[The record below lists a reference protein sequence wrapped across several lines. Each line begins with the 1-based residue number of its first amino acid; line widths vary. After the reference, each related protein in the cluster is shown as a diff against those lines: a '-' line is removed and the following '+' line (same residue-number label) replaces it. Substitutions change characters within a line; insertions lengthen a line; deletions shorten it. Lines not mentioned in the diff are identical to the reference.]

1 MKERVLITGASGFVG
16 HHLVEAAVQA
26 GLEVYAAVRPSSE
39 VAHLQNF
46 DIHYTSLKFNDS
58 AALVKELEEKQYHY
72 IIHAAGITKAKSEQ
86 EYNSVNAD
94 YTQKLALAALE
105 ADIPLKKFVFISSLA
120 ALGPVVYSDTTPIHE
135 QSKAQ
140 PVTAYGKSKLLAEQ
154 YLAELKDLPLVVLR
168 PTAVYGP
175 REKDIFIVL
184 KTLNLGLEPYISN
197 KPQWLSFVYVKDLA
211 RAVIQALGSEIHHA
225 YYNVSDGNSY
235 DRYALATITKRILGR
250 KAIRFHVPMGV
261 VTVMARLLE
270 AAYATSSKMPALNK
284 EKLNELAAEN
294 WNCSIDRIRQ
304 DLGFVPEYD
313 LEKGLAHTLKW
324 YKENNWL

>member
-225 YYNVSDGNSY
+225 CYNVSDGNSY

>member
-26 GLEVYAAVRPSSE
+26 GLEVYAAVRPSSD
-39 VAHLQNF
+39 VAHLRPF
-46 DIHYTSLKFNDS
+46 GIHYTSLSFGDTR
-58 AALVKELEEKQYHY
+58 ALVKELEEKQYQY
-72 IIHAAGITKAKSEQ
+72 IIHAAGITKAKTEQ
-86 EYNSVNAD
+86 EYNSVNAG
-94 YTQKLALAALE
+94 YTQKLAQAAAE
-105 ADIPLKKFVFISSLA
+105 ASIPLKKFVFISSLA
-120 ALGPVVYSDTTPIHE
+120 ALGPVVYTQTAPIHE
-135 QSKAQ
+135 QSRAQ

-154 YLAELKDLPLVVLR
+154 YLSEIKELPLVVLR

-211 RAVIQALGSEIHHA
+211 KAVMQALDAGIHHA
-225 YYNVSDGNSY
+225 SYNVSDGNSY
-235 DRYALATITKRILGR
+235 DRYALATITKRILGKKSVR
-250 KAIRFHVPMGV
+250 IHVPMGV
-261 VTVMARLLE
+261 VNVMARLLE
-270 AAYATSSKMPALNK
+270 AAYASSSKMPALNR

-294 WNCSIDRIRQ
+294 WNCSIERIRE
-304 DLGFVPEYD
+304 DLGFVPDYD

>member
-16 HHLVEAAVQA
+16 HHLVDAAVQA
-26 GLEVYAAVRPSSE
+26 GMKVYAAVRPSSD
-39 VAHLQNF
+39 VAHLQSF
-46 DIHYTSLKFNDS
+46 DIRYTLLDLNDT
-58 AALVKELEEKQYHY
+58 AALVRELEEKQYHY
-72 IIHAAGITKAKSEQ
+72 IIHAAGITKAKTEQ
-86 EYNSVNAD
+86 EYNKVNAG
-94 YTQKLALAALE
+94 YTQKLALAAVE

-120 ALGPVVYSDTTPIHE
+120 ALGPVVYSELNPINE

-140 PVTAYGKSKLLAEQ
+140 PVTTYGKSKLLAEQ
-154 YLAELKDLPLVVLR
+154 YLAEIQDLPLVVLR

-175 REKDIFIVL
+175 REKDIFVLL

-211 RAVIQALGSEIHHA
+211 RAVIQALDAGIHHA
-225 YYNVSDGNSY
+225 SYNVSDGNSY
-235 DRYALATITKRILGR
+235 DRYALATITKRILG
-250 KAIRFHVPMGV
+250 KKSVRFHLPLGV
-261 VTVMARLLE
+261 VSVMARLLE
-270 AAYATSSKMPALNK
+270 AAYAASSKMPVLNQ

>member
-26 GLEVYAAVRPSSE
+26 GLEVYAAVRPSSDI
-39 VAHLQNF
+39 AHLQPF
-46 DIHYTSLKFNDS
+46 GIRYTSLDFTDTQ
-58 AALVKELEEKQYHY
+58 ALVKELEGKQYQY
-72 IIHAAGITKAKSEQ
+72 IIHAAGITKARTEQ
-86 EYNSVNAD
+86 EYNQVNAG
-94 YTQKLALAALE
+94 YTQKLAQAALE
-105 ADIPLKKFVFISSLA
+105 ANIPLKKFVFISSLA
-120 ALGPVVYSDTTPIHE
+120 ALGPVVYNDSTPIHE

-154 YLAELKDLPLVVLR
+154 YLAELEELPLVVLR

-184 KTLNLGLEPYISN
+184 KTLNLGLEPYIGS

-211 RAVIQALGSEIHHA
+211 RAVMQALGADIHHA
-225 YYNVSDGNSY
+225 SYNVSDGNSY

-250 KAIRFHVPMGV
+250 KSVRVHLPMGV
-261 VTVMARLLE
+261 VRAMAHVME
-270 AAYATSSKMPALNK
+270 AAYAGSSNTPALNQ

-304 DLGFVPEYD
+304 DLGFVPAYD
-313 LEKGLAHTLKW
+313 LEKGLAQTLKW

>member
-39 VAHLQNF
+39 VAHLQAF

-120 ALGPVVYSDTTPIHE
+120 ALGPVMYSDTTPIHE

-140 PVTAYGKSKLLAEQ
+140 PVTAYGKSKRLAEQ
-154 YLAELKDLPLVVLR
+154 YLAELQDLPLVVLR

-211 RAVIQALGSEIHHA
+211 RAVIQALGAEIHHA
-225 YYNVSDGNSY
+225 CYNVSDGNSY

-250 KAIRFHVPMGV
+250 KAIRFHLPMGV

-270 AAYATSSKMPALNK
+270 AAYATSSKMPAL
-284 EKLNELAAEN
+284 
-294 WNCSIDRIRQ
+294 
-304 DLGFVPEYD
+304 
-313 LEKGLAHTLKW
+313 
-324 YKENNWL
+324 